1 MHIAIA
7 GGGIAGLSVAVALAR
22 RGHRITLSERAAVF
36 SETGA
41 GIQIGP
47 NGMRALAA
55 LGVVGTVEATA
66 VRPAQLLVHSASSGR
81 LIAKSA
87 LGDSIES
94 RFEAPWL
101 AVLRADLLNAL
112 IAAARDLPAIA
123 LNTSSAVTGYA
134 NRADSIEVEMAD
146 GSSLAADALLGA
158 DGIRSTVRARML
170 GDGEPADN
178 GLAIYR
184 ALVPASEVPDWAR
197 LPDVHLWL
205 LPHGHVVHYPVA
217 AGTHVN
223 IVAMTE
229 SRWTSTDWSMPATPA
244 EAVAPFAAAA
254 PALAEVLKAPDAWLK
269 WGGSDRPP
277 TPRWSDERALLIG
290 DAAHP
295 VLPCLA
301 QGAVMALEDAVVL
314 AGLLPRDAADPR
326 PAFAEFEVRRHAR
339 TARVQAASRQQA
351 HIYHLGG
358 PARLARDAVL
368 TGLLSGDRLTARTAW
383 LYSWRP

>member
-7 GGGIAGLSVAVALAR
+7 GGGIAGLSAAVALAR
-22 RGHRITLSERAAVF
+22 RGHRITLGERAAAF

-55 LGVVGTVEATA
+55 LGVAGAVEAAA
-66 VRPAQLLVHSASSGR
+66 VRPEQLLVHGGSSGR
-81 LIAKSA
+81 LITSSA
-87 LGDSIES
+87 LGDSIEA
-94 RFEAPWL
+94 RFGAPWL

-112 IAAARDLPAIA
+112 IAAARGLPGIA
-123 LNTSSAVTGYA
+123 LNTASAVAGYA
-134 NRADSIEVEMAD
+134 NRADGIEVMMAD
-146 GSSLAADALLGA
+146 GSSLGADALLGA

-170 GDGEPADN
+170 ADGGPADN

-205 LPHGHVVHYPVA
+205 LPRGHVVHYPVA
-217 AGTHVN
+217 AGARVN
-223 IVAMTE
+223 IVAMAE
-229 SRWTSTDWSMPATPA
+229 SRWTSEDWSVPAAPA
-244 EAVAPFAAAA
+244 EAMAHFTAAA
-254 PALAEVLKAPDAWLK
+254 PALTEVLKGPAAWLK
-269 WGGSDRPP
+269 WAGSDRPP
-277 TPRWSDERALLIG
+277 TPRWSEERSLLIG

-314 AGLLPRDAADPR
+314 AGLLPPEAADPR
-326 PAFAEFEVRRHAR
+326 PAFAEFETKRQAR
-339 TARVQAASRQQA
+339 TARVQAESRRQA
-351 HIYHLGG
+351 RIYHLGG
-358 PARLARDAVL
+358 PVRLARDAVL
-368 TGLLSGDRLTARTAW
+368 TGLFSGDRLTERTAW
-383 LYSWRP
+383 LYRWRP